1 MHHERNNL
9 TNSAQSSLENSD
21 DHSTNARNEQTSR
34 PEKREIYISPFVI
47 KSLGVLA
54 AFGVLAGGGAI
65 KYNNS
70 KRIEALNSELG
81 MSVKVDGD
89 DCVEILPGAR
99 IRPEADARDMSYT
112 EVGQVAHVDETL
124 QLCGLQD
131 VDIRLKN
138 GAGRTD
144 HKFIGMPVIAYEDA
158 GLSLE
163 DSDALLEGS
172 ETGYAWVLQSDETAD
187 IVDRTDL
194 TK

>member
-9 TNSAQSSLENSD
+9 TSSAQSSLENSEQ
-21 DHSTNARNEQTSR
+21 ARR
-34 PEKREIYISPFVI
+34 PERKEVYISSFVV

-54 AFGVLAGGGAI
+54 VFGVLAGGGVI
-65 KYNNS
+65 KCSNS
-70 KRIEALNSELG
+70 KRVEALNSELG

-99 IRPEADARDMSYT
+99 IRPEADARDMNYA
-112 EVGQVAHVDETL
+112 EAGQVAHVDETL

-131 VDIRLKN
+131 VDVRLKS
-138 GAGRTD
+138 GAGKTD

-172 ETGYAWVLQSDETAD
+172 ETGYAWVLQSDETAH

-194 TK
+194 TE